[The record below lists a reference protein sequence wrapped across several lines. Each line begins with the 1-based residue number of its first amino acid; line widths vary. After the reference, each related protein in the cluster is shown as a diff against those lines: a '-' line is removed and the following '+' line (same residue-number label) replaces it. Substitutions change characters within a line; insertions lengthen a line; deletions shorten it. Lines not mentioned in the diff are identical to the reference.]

1 MRFRTLVVPVVVALL
16 AISLSAASAKTW
28 QKKPTRQKADPISG
42 EWNTSLTAA
51 GSGAGFT
58 LTIKLKLDRDKV
70 TGTYESDHVG
80 SGNIKN
86 GSWAAGK
93 LTLSLETNHGLITLT
108 GELKQSKL
116 TGKFDAGQMQGT
128 WQAEKKKPDVKSGK

>member
-1 MRFRTLVVPVVVALL
+1 MRFRTFIIPTIAALSAIGLL
-16 AISLSAASAKTW
+16 AASVMAW
-28 QKKPTRQKADPISG
+28 QKKPARQKADPISG

-58 LTIKLKLDRDKV
+58 LTMKLKLDRDKV
-70 TGTYESDHVG
+70 TGTYKSDHLG

-86 GSWAAGK
+86 GSWVASK
-93 LTLSLETNHGLITLT
+93 LTLSLETNHGLIALT
-108 GELKQSKL
+108 GELKQDKL

-128 WQAEKKKPDVKSGK
+128 WQASRK